1 MKIESAP
8 AVAGLYTYD
17 VAVDRGSLAQVEL
30 LGSGSGYEV
39 TLRGHK
45 DSNWLDCYKR
55 LRTDSPSFFRFCMEG
70 ERVLFACR
78 SGDALTDA
86 ESILRILD
94 SLVQRVNELA
104 TASAPRDE

>member
-1 MKIESAP
+1 MKIV
-8 AVAGLYTYD
+8 AVATPAGQQTYA
-17 VAVDRGSLAQVEL
+17 VTVDRGSVAQVEL

-39 TLRGHK
+39 ALRGHK
-45 DSNWLDCYKR
+45 DSNWLECYKR
-55 LRTDSPSFFRFCMEG
+55 LRSDSPSFFRFCMEG

-78 SGDALTDA
+78 TGDALTDV

-94 SLVQRVNELA
+94 TLVQRVNELA

>member
-1 MKIESAP
+1 MKIEPAP
-8 AVAGLYTYD
+8 AVATQQTYD
-17 VAVDRGSLAQVEL
+17 VGVDRGSLAQVEL

-39 TLRGHK
+39 ALRGHR
-45 DSNWLDCYKR
+45 DANWLECYKR

-78 SGDALTDA
+78 TGDALTDV

-94 SLVQRVNELA
+94 TLIQRVNELA

>member
-1 MKIESAP
+1 MKIESVP
-8 AVAGLYTYD
+8 GVAGQQTYD
-17 VAVDRGSLAQVEL
+17 VTVDRGSLAQVEL

-39 TLRGHK
+39 ALRGHR
-45 DSNWLDCYKR
+45 DANWLACYKQ
-55 LRTDSPSFFRFCMEG
+55 LRSDSPSFFRFCMEG

-78 SGDALTDA
+78 AGDALTDA

-94 SLVQRVNELA
+94 TLVQRVNDLA